1 MRLNEYPWKR
11 LCGYRGDFAQPQR
24 ACKRYGQEKWRLFE
38 KERRMHRGIEAPAM
52 GWKDILVIVAEAEGD
67 EPALALGEALARQC
81 DAHLSAA
88 FLTALP
94 DEPLAYEPT
103 VVAGVWAE
111 LLGRARQEAE
121 VERKKVEA
129 RLKQFEREYEL
140 RAAEA
145 LSRDLGRV
153 AAVHA
158 RYADI
163 AIMTRPHEGSS
174 GELREEVVEGV
185 LFHSGRPALIAPPN
199 WKGGTIGQRVVV
211 AWDASREAT
220 RALSEARALLGGSA
234 HITVLTVDAKPK
246 MFGHGDQPGANIA
259 AHLSRRGLKA
269 EVRNVDSMG
278 RSASAAILE
287 EATALEA
294 DLVVMGGYAHS
305 RLRELVFGGATR
317 ELLRT
322 ASVPLLMAH

>member
-1 MRLNEYPWKR
+1 MS
-11 LCGYRGDFAQPQR
+11 
-24 ACKRYGQEKWRLFE
+24 
-38 KERRMHRGIEAPAM
+38 
-52 GWKDILVIVAEAEGD
+52 WKDILVIVSEAEAD
-67 EPALALGEALARQC
+67 EPALALGEVLAKQSKNC
-81 DAHLSAA
+81 HIAAA
-88 FLTALP
+88 FLTPLP

-121 VERKKVEA
+121 AERKKVEQRMQRSA
-129 RLKQFEREYEL
+129 CEYQL
-140 RAAEA
+140 RTAEA

-158 RYADI
+158 RYADV
-163 AIMTRPHEGSS
+163 AVMTRPSDGV
-174 GELREEVVEGV
+174 GAELREEIIEGV
-185 LFHSGRPALIAPPN
+185 LFHSGRPALIAPPG
-199 WKGGTIGQRVVV
+199 WAGRTVGKRVVV

-220 RALSEARALLGGSA
+220 RALSEADDILEFAEA
-234 HITVLTVDAKPK
+234 VTVLTVDAKPK

-259 AHLSRRGLKA
+259 AHLARRGLPA

-278 RSASAAILE
+278 RSASLAILE
-287 EATALEA
+287 EAQTMGA

-322 ASVPLLMAH
+322 ATVPVLMAH

>member
-1 MRLNEYPWKR
+1 MS
-11 LCGYRGDFAQPQR
+11 
-24 ACKRYGQEKWRLFE
+24 
-38 KERRMHRGIEAPAM
+38 
-52 GWKDILVIVAEAEGD
+52 WKDILVIVAEAETD
-67 EPALALGEALARQC
+67 EPAIALGAALADQFS
-81 DAHLSAA
+81 AHFATA
-88 FLTALP
+88 FMTPLP

-111 LLGRARQEAE
+111 LLSRARQDAE
-121 VERKKVEA
+121 KERAKVEA
-129 RLKQFEREYEL
+129 RLGQFERAIEL
-140 RAAEA
+140 RSAEA

-158 RYADI
+158 RYADV
-163 AIMTRPHEGSS
+163 AIMTRPSDGVG
-174 GELREEVVEGV
+174 GELREEIIEGV

-199 WKGGTIGQRVVV
+199 WKGQSIGKRVVV

-220 RALSEARALLGGSA
+220 RALSEAQSILDRAEQVT
-234 HITVLTVDAKPK
+234 IVTVDAKPK

-259 AHLSRRGLKA
+259 AHLSRRGLPA

-278 RSASAAILE
+278 RSAALAILE
-287 EATALEA
+287 EAGALQA

-317 ELLRT
+317 ELLR
-322 ASVPLLMAH
+322 AAAVPLLMAH

>member
-1 MRLNEYPWKR
+1 
-11 LCGYRGDFAQPQR
+11 
-24 ACKRYGQEKWRLFE
+24 
-38 KERRMHRGIEAPAM
+38 M
-52 GWKDILVIVAEAEGD
+52 GWKDILVIVSEAEAD
-67 EPALALGEALARQC
+67 EPALALGESLAKQC
-81 DAHLSAA
+81 NAHLAAA
-88 FLTALP
+88 FLTPLP

-121 VERKKVEA
+121 AERKRVEA
-129 RLKQFEREYEL
+129 RLKRTGADCEL
-140 RAAEA
+140 RNAEA

-158 RYADI
+158 RYADV
-163 AIMTRPHEGSS
+163 AVLTRPSEGP
-174 GELREEVVEGV
+174 GVELREEIIEGV

-199 WKGGTIGQRVVV
+199 WKGGTIGKKVVV

-220 RALSEARALLGGSA
+220 RALSEADDLLEFA
-234 HITVLTVDAKPK
+234 EAVTVLTVDAKPK

-259 AHLSRRGLKA
+259 AHLSRRGLSTS
-269 EVRNVDSMG
+269 VRNVDSMG
-278 RSASAAILE
+278 RSASLAILE
-287 EATALEA
+287 EANVLGA

-317 ELLRT
+317 ELLR
-322 ASVPLLMAH
+322 AANVPLLLAH

>member
-1 MRLNEYPWKR
+1 MS
-11 LCGYRGDFAQPQR
+11 
-24 ACKRYGQEKWRLFE
+24 
-38 KERRMHRGIEAPAM
+38 
-52 GWKDILVIVAEAEGD
+52 WKDILVLVADAETD

-81 DAHLSAA
+81 ADCHLAAA

-94 DEPLAYEPT
+94 DEPLAYEPP

-111 LLGRARQEAE
+111 LLGRARADAEA
-121 VERKKVEA
+121 ERKKVEA
-129 RLKQFEREYEL
+129 RLARFERACEL
-140 RAAEA
+140 RSAEA

-158 RYADI
+158 RYADV
-163 AIMTRPHEGSS
+163 AVMTRPTEGP
-174 GELREEVVEGV
+174 GLELREEIIEGV
-185 LFHSGRPALIAPPN
+185 LFHSGRPALIAPPG
-199 WKGGTIGQRVVV
+199 WSGTGIGKRVVV

-220 RALSEARALLGGSA
+220 RALSEAQSILQKAEQV
-234 HITVLTVDAKPK
+234 TVITVDAKPK

-259 AHLSRRGLKA
+259 AHLSRRGLPA

-278 RSASAAILE
+278 RAASAAILA
-287 EATALEA
+287 EATALNA

-317 ELLRT
+317 EILRT
-322 ASVPLLMAH
+322 ATVPLLMAH

>member
-1 MRLNEYPWKR
+1 MS
-11 LCGYRGDFAQPQR
+11 
-24 ACKRYGQEKWRLFE
+24 
-38 KERRMHRGIEAPAM
+38 
-52 GWKDILVIVAEAEGD
+52 WKDILVIVSEAEVD

-81 DAHLSAA
+81 SDCHLAAA
-88 FLTALP
+88 FLTPLP

-121 VERKKVEA
+121 AERKKVEA
-129 RLKQFEREYEL
+129 RLGQFERSCEL
-140 RAAEA
+140 RNAEA

-158 RYADI
+158 RYADV
-163 AIMTRPHEGSS
+163 AVMTRPTDGP
-174 GELREEVVEGV
+174 GAELREEIIEGV

-199 WKGGTIGQRVVV
+199 WKGTTIGKRVVI

-220 RALSEARALLGGSA
+220 RALSEADDLLEFA
-234 HITVLTVDAKPK
+234 EAVTVMTVDAKPK

-259 AHLSRRGLKA
+259 AHLSRRGLPA
-269 EVRNVDSMG
+269 DVRNVDSMG
-278 RSASAAILE
+278 RSASTAIME
-287 EATALEA
+287 EAETLGA

-317 ELLRT
+317 ELLRS
-322 ASVPLLMAH
+322 AKVPLLMAH

>member
-1 MRLNEYPWKR
+1 MS
-11 LCGYRGDFAQPQR
+11 
-24 ACKRYGQEKWRLFE
+24 
-38 KERRMHRGIEAPAM
+38 
-52 GWKDILVIVAEAEGD
+52 WKDILVIVSEAEAD
-67 EPALALGEALARQC
+67 EPALALAEALAGQC
-81 DAHLSAA
+81 SDCHLAAA
-88 FLTALP
+88 FLTPLP

-111 LLGRARQEAE
+111 LLSRARKEADA
-121 VERKKVEA
+121 ERKKVEA
-129 RLKQFEREYEL
+129 RLKQSEKACEL
-140 RAAEA
+140 RNAEA

-158 RYADI
+158 RYADV
-163 AIMTRPHEGSS
+163 AVLTRPSEGS
-174 GELREEVVEGV
+174 GVELREEIIEGV
-185 LFHSGRPALIAPPN
+185 LFHSGRPALIAPPG
-199 WKGGTIGQRVVV
+199 WKGDSIGKRVVV

-220 RALSEARALLGGSA
+220 RALAEAQTILEKAEQ
-234 HITVLTVDAKPK
+234 ITVVTVDAKPK

-259 AHLSRRGLKA
+259 AHLSRRGLPA

-278 RSASAAILE
+278 RAASLAILE
-287 EATALEA
+287 EAKALDA

-322 ASVPLLMAH
+322 TTIPLLMAH

>member
-1 MRLNEYPWKR
+1 MS
-11 LCGYRGDFAQPQR
+11 
-24 ACKRYGQEKWRLFE
+24 
-38 KERRMHRGIEAPAM
+38 
-52 GWKDILVIVAEAEGD
+52 WKDVLVIVSDAEAD
-67 EPALALGEALARQC
+67 EAAIALGEALAAQSGDC
-81 DAHLSAA
+81 HLAAA
-88 FLTALP
+88 FLTPLP

-121 VERKKVEA
+121 AERKRVEA
-129 RLKQFEREYEL
+129 RLARAAKPFEL
-140 RAAEA
+140 RNAEA

-153 AAVHA
+153 AAVHS
-158 RYADI
+158 RYSDVAV
-163 AIMTRPHEGSS
+163 MTRPGD
-174 GELREEVVEGV
+174 GPGADLREEIIEGV
-185 LFHSGRPALIAPPN
+185 LFHSGRPALIAPPG
-199 WKGGTIGQRVVV
+199 WSGTSIGKRVVV

-220 RALSEARALLGGSA
+220 RALSEADDILEFADA
-234 HITVLTVDAKPK
+234 VTVLTVDAKPK

-259 AHLSRRGLKA
+259 AHLSRRGLPA

-278 RSASAAILE
+278 RSASLAIME
-287 EATALEA
+287 EATALNA

-322 ASVPLLMAH
+322 ATVPLLMAH

>member
-1 MRLNEYPWKR
+1 MS
-11 LCGYRGDFAQPQR
+11 
-24 ACKRYGQEKWRLFE
+24 
-38 KERRMHRGIEAPAM
+38 
-52 GWKDILVIVAEAEGD
+52 WKDILVIVAEAQAD
-67 EPALALGEALARQC
+67 EPALALGEALAGQC
-81 DAHLSAA
+81 SDSHLAAA
-88 FLTALP
+88 FLTPLP

-121 VERKKVEA
+121 AERKKVEA
-129 RLKQFEREYEL
+129 RLGQSARQTEL
-140 RAAEA
+140 RSAEA

-158 RYADI
+158 RYADVTV
-163 AIMTRPHEGSS
+163 MTRPSDGP
-174 GELREEVVEGV
+174 GAELREEIIEGV
-185 LFHSGRPALIAPPN
+185 LFHSGRPALIAPPG
-199 WKGGTIGQRVVV
+199 WKNGTIGKRVVV

-220 RALSEARALLGGSA
+220 RALSEAQSLLDSSDQ
-234 HITVLTVDAKPK
+234 ITVVTVDAKPK

-287 EATALEA
+287 EAQTLNA

-322 ASVPLLMAH
+322 ATVPLLMAH

>member
-1 MRLNEYPWKR
+1 MS
-11 LCGYRGDFAQPQR
+11 
-24 ACKRYGQEKWRLFE
+24 
-38 KERRMHRGIEAPAM
+38 
-52 GWKDILVIVAEAEGD
+52 WKDILVIVSEAAVD
-67 EPALALGEALARQC
+67 EPALTMGEALARQC
-81 DAHLSAA
+81 DAHLAAA
-88 FLTALP
+88 FLTPLP

-121 VERKKVEA
+121 AERKKVEA
-129 RLKQFEREYEL
+129 RLKQFDRDCEL
-140 RAAEA
+140 RSAEA

-158 RYADI
+158 RYADV
-163 AIMTRPHEGSS
+163 AVMTRPSDGA
-174 GELREEVVEGV
+174 GVELREEIIEGV

-199 WKGGTIGQRVVV
+199 WKPGAIGKRVVV

-220 RALSEARALLGGSA
+220 RALSEADDLLA
-234 HITVLTVDAKPK
+234 FAEAVTIVTIDAKPK

-259 AHLSRRGLKA
+259 AHLSRRGLA
-269 EVRNVDSMG
+269 ADVRNVDSMG
-278 RSASAAILE
+278 RSASLAILE
-287 EATALEA
+287 EANTLGA

-317 ELLRT
+317 ELLRAT
-322 ASVPLLMAH
+322 NLPLLLAH

>member
-1 MRLNEYPWKR
+1 MS
-11 LCGYRGDFAQPQR
+11 
-24 ACKRYGQEKWRLFE
+24 
-38 KERRMHRGIEAPAM
+38 
-52 GWKDILVIVAEAEGD
+52 WKDILVLVADAEAD
-67 EPALALGEALARQC
+67 EPAIALGEALARQSA
-81 DAHLSAA
+81 DSHLAAA
-88 FLTALP
+88 FLTPLP

-111 LLGRARQEAE
+111 LLTRARADAEAE
-121 VERKKVEA
+121 RKRVEA
-129 RLKQFEREYEL
+129 RLKQFERTCEL
-140 RAAEA
+140 RSAEA

-158 RYADI
+158 RYADV
-163 AIMTRPHEGSS
+163 AIMTRPTDGP
-174 GELREEVVEGV
+174 GVELREEIIEGV
-185 LFHSGRPALIAPPN
+185 LFHSGRPALIAPPG
-199 WKGGTIGQRVVV
+199 WKGPSIGKRVVV

-220 RALSEARALLGGSA
+220 RALSEADDLLVTA
-234 HITVLTVDAKPK
+234 EQVTIVTVDAKPK

-259 AHLSRRGLKA
+259 AHLARRGLRA

-278 RSASAAILE
+278 RAASAVIME
-287 EATALEA
+287 EAVALQA

-322 ASVPLLMAH
+322 ATVPVLMAH

>member
-1 MRLNEYPWKR
+1 MS
-11 LCGYRGDFAQPQR
+11 
-24 ACKRYGQEKWRLFE
+24 
-38 KERRMHRGIEAPAM
+38 
-52 GWKDILVIVAEAEGD
+52 WKDILVIVAEAQAD
-67 EPALALGEALARQC
+67 EPALALGEALAGQC
-81 DAHLSAA
+81 SDSHLAAA
-88 FLTALP
+88 FLTPLP

-121 VERKKVEA
+121 AERKKVEA
-129 RLKQFEREYEL
+129 RLGQSARRTEL
-140 RAAEA
+140 RSAEA

-158 RYADI
+158 RYADVTV
-163 AIMTRPHEGSS
+163 MTRPSDGP
-174 GELREEVVEGV
+174 GAELREEIIEGV
-185 LFHSGRPALIAPPN
+185 LFHSGRPALIAPPG
-199 WKGGTIGQRVVV
+199 WKSGTIGKRVVV

-220 RALSEARALLGGSA
+220 RALSEAQSLLDRSDQ
-234 HITVLTVDAKPK
+234 ITVVTVDAKPK

-287 EATALEA
+287 EAQTLNA

-322 ASVPLLMAH
+322 ATVPLLMAH

>member
-1 MRLNEYPWKR
+1 MS
-11 LCGYRGDFAQPQR
+11 
-24 ACKRYGQEKWRLFE
+24 
-38 KERRMHRGIEAPAM
+38 
-52 GWKDILVIVAEAEGD
+52 WKDILVIVSEAEAD
-67 EPALALGEALARQC
+67 EPALALGEALANQC
-81 DAHLSAA
+81 ADCHLAAA
-88 FLTALP
+88 FLTPLP

-121 VERKKVEA
+121 AERKKVEA
-129 RLKQFEREYEL
+129 RLARSSKQVML
-140 RAAEA
+140 RNAEA

-158 RYADI
+158 RYADV
-163 AIMTRPHEGSS
+163 AVMTRPSDGP
-174 GELREEVVEGV
+174 GAELREEIIEGV
-185 LFHSGRPALIAPPN
+185 LFHSGRPALIAPPG
-199 WKGGTIGQRVVV
+199 WTGTGLGKRVVV

-220 RALSEARALLGGSA
+220 RALSEADDILEFAEA
-234 HITVLTVDAKPK
+234 VTVVTVDAKPK

-259 AHLSRRGLKA
+259 AHLSRRGLPA

-278 RSASAAILE
+278 RSASLAILE
-287 EATALEA
+287 EAQTLNA

-317 ELLRT
+317 ELLRAAT
-322 ASVPLLMAH
+322 VPLLMAH

>member
-1 MRLNEYPWKR
+1 MS
-11 LCGYRGDFAQPQR
+11 
-24 ACKRYGQEKWRLFE
+24 
-38 KERRMHRGIEAPAM
+38 
-52 GWKDILVIVAEAEGD
+52 WKDVLVIVSDVEGD
-67 EPALALGEALARQC
+67 AAALALGEALARQSGDDC
-81 DAHLSAA
+81 HISAA
-88 FLTALP
+88 FLTPLP

-121 VERKKVEA
+121 AERRRVET
-129 RLKQFEREYEL
+129 RLKQFERGYEL
-140 RAAEA
+140 RNAEA

-158 RYADI
+158 RYADV
-163 AIMTRPHEGSS
+163 AVMTRPGD
-174 GELREEVVEGV
+174 GPGAELREEIIEGI
-185 LFHSGRPALIAPPN
+185 LFHSGRPALIAPPGWN
-199 WKGGTIGQRVVV
+199 GTSIGKRVVV

-220 RALSEARALLGGSA
+220 RALSEADDLLEFA
-234 HITVLTVDAKPK
+234 DAVTVLTVDAKPK

-259 AHLSRRGLKA
+259 GHLSRRGLPA

-278 RSASAAILE
+278 RSASIAILE
-287 EATALEA
+287 EAKTLGA

-317 ELLRT
+317 ELLR
-322 ASVPLLMAH
+322 AADVPLLMAH

>member
-1 MRLNEYPWKR
+1 MS
-11 LCGYRGDFAQPQR
+11 
-24 ACKRYGQEKWRLFE
+24 
-38 KERRMHRGIEAPAM
+38 
-52 GWKDILVIVAEAEGD
+52 WKDILVIVSEAEAD
-67 EPALALGEALARQC
+67 EPALALGEALVKQC
-81 DAHLSAA
+81 AGSHLAAA
-88 FLTALP
+88 FLTPLP

-129 RLKQFEREYEL
+129 RLKQFADDVDL
-140 RAAEA
+140 RNAEA

-158 RYADI
+158 RYADV
-163 AIMTRPHEGSS
+163 AIMTRPTEGA
-174 GELREEVVEGV
+174 GVELREEIIEGV
-185 LFHSGRPALIAPPN
+185 LFHSGRPALIVPPN
-199 WKGGTIGQRVVV
+199 WKGATIGKRVVV

-220 RALSEARALLGGSA
+220 RALSEAQALLEKA
-234 HITVLTVDAKPK
+234 DKVTVVTVDAKPK

-259 AHLSRRGLKA
+259 AHLSRRGLPA
-269 EVRNVDSMG
+269 DVRNVDSMG
-278 RSASAAILE
+278 RSASLAILE
-287 EATALEA
+287 EATALDA

-317 ELLRT
+317 ELLRS
-322 ASVPLLMAH
+322 ANVPLLMAH